1 MGEASNWSAGGSHG
15 SSRERWQLGAVGA
28 GAPERPG
35 GAGCRM
41 LLKEHM
47 GLTKGTAHGGEGKG
61 PAGSPKGTAG
71 GHRSSKSRF

>member
-1 MGEASNWSAGGSHG
+1 M
-15 SSRERWQLGAVGA
+15 
-28 GAPERPG
+28 
-35 GAGCRM
+35 
-41 LLKEHM
+41 KEHM